1 MTDLPHSDILNTKL
15 SSGWLRISFNDPD
28 RKNALSEKMSA
39 ALSNILSAVE
49 RDHSV
54 RGITLRGEGG
64 VFCAGGD
71 LKGMA
76 KHIFAGDRSAIEA
89 MSRAGGDLFEQ
100 VRNQPQPVLAL
111 IDGPALAGGLG
122 LACCA
127 DLVAVTEG
135 ASFALTETQ
144 LGIPPAQIAPHV
156 VARIGLPQAKRL
168 MITGAKFGGEEALRL
183 GLADVLVSDPG
194 GLDDYETQV
203 KAQVLRCAPAAN
215 AATKRIALASESLSP
230 EEMKT
235 EAARA
240 FTDCLLSDEGREGIA
255 SFVEKRKPSWRQ
267 DG

>member
-1 MTDLPHSDILNTKL
+1 MTDLPTSKVLNA
-15 SSGWLRISFNDPD
+15 SVEGGWLTIKFDDPA
-28 RKNALSEKMSA
+28 RKNALSQEMSRDLSSALA
-39 ALSNILSAVE
+39 AVADD
-49 RDHSV
+49 RSV

-76 KHIFAGDRSAIEA
+76 KHIFSGDLEAIAA
-89 MSRAGGDLFEQ
+89 MSRAGGDLFDQ
-100 VRNQPQPVLAL
+100 VKNQPQPILAL

-127 DLVAVTEG
+127 DIVAVTKA

-168 MITGAKFGGEEALRL
+168 MLTGAKFDGEEALRL
-183 GLADVLVSDPG
+183 GLADSLVPDSH
-194 GLDDYETQV
+194 GLDDFE
-203 KAQVLRCAPAAN
+203 AAIRRQVLQCAPAAN
-215 AATKRIALASESLSP
+215 AATKKLALASVRLP
-230 EEMKT
+230 AEEMKKLAAEMFT
-235 EAARA
+235 E
-240 FTDCLLSDEGREGIA
+240 CLLSEEGREGIA